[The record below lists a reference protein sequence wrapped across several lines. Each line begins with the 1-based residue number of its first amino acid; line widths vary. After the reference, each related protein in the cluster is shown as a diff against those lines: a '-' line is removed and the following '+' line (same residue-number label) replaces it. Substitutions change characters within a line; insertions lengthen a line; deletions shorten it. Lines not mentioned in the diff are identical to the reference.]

1 VLVSAKI
8 GIPALENFK
17 LFYEEI
23 INIKPVKNRI
33 RRIRQTVVSDAE
45 KQIENPALQ

>member
-1 VLVSAKI
+1 MLVNCEVYVSAKKV

-23 INIKPVKNRI
+23 INIKAPKTRI
-33 RRIRQTVVSDAE
+33 RRIRQTASASA
-45 KQIENPALQ
+45 N